1 MSAQQNPAAEASSLP
16 RFPAAHRVLLEAID
30 DHAFPGAAYGILLG
44 KEVLAI
50 EGVGRFTY
58 DPSALLIRSETVF
71 DLASVSKVV
80 ATTAMAM
87 LLCER
92 GVLDLNEP
100 IAKRLPVFV
109 GNEPADSLK
118 RIVTARMLLAH
129 SSGLPAYA
137 RLFESCPTAQALL
150 DACLRMPLEVPP
162 ETRAVY
168 SDIGFI
174 VLGHV
179 LETLAQERLDTFC
192 QREIFAPLGM
202 SSTLYCPPQAL
213 MPAIAPTAIDDVFR
227 HRLLQGEVHD
237 ENCWVLGGI
246 SGHAGVFSNVADT
259 LRFASC
265 ILRRGLPLFQPET
278 IALFTARQGQ
288 PLGTSR
294 ALGWD
299 TPSVPSSSGQFFS
312 AHSVGHLGYTGTSLW
327 IDLEKD
333 LAVTLLTNRT
343 FPGNG
348 PNEISKQIQQTRP
361 RFHDTL
367 MYELGLDKAVAR

>member
-1 MSAQQNPAAEASSLP
+1 MPAQQNPVAEASYQP
-16 RFPAAHRVLLEAID
+16 RFLAAHRVLHEAVEA
-30 DHAFPGAAYGILLG
+30 HAFPGAAYGVLLG

-58 DPSALLIRSETVF
+58 DLSAPPVRPETVF

-87 LLCER
+87 LLWER
-92 GVLDLNEP
+92 GQLGLDEP
-100 IAKRLPVFV
+100 IAKRLPAFIE
-109 GNEPADSLK
+109 NEPADSLK
-118 RIVTARMLLAH
+118 QIVTARMLLTH

-137 RLFESCPTAQALL
+137 RLFENYPTAQALL
-150 DACLRMPLEVPP
+150 DACLRIPLETPP

-202 SSTLYCPPQAL
+202 ASTLYCPPQAL
-213 MPAIAPTAIDDVFR
+213 MPAIPPTGIDDLFR

-237 ENCWVLGGI
+237 ENCCVLGGV

-259 LRFASC
+259 LRFAGC
-265 ILRRGLPLFQPET
+265 ILRRGAPLFQLET
-278 IALFTARQGQ
+278 VALFTTRQDQ
-288 PLGTSR
+288 PPGTSR

-327 IDLEKD
+327 IDLEKG
-333 LAVTLLTNRT
+333 LAVVLLTNRT
-343 FPGNG
+343 FPGNSPDG
-348 PNEISKQIQQTRP
+348 ISKQIQQVRP
-361 RFHDTL
+361 VFHDAL
-367 MYELGLDKAVAR
+367 MHQLGVDKAGGR